1 MKKEKT
7 LFHDNPKSKEL
18 FSIQVAI
25 FLPKI
30 APGYLP
36 MLILGSCSILGAM
49 LSLLLPETLGVLL
62 PETIEDMET
71 FKHNDKKFFECWTKT
86 KLNTRIEA
94 LELAKKRNI

>member
-1 MKKEKT
+1 
-7 LFHDNPKSKEL
+7 
-18 FSIQVAI
+18 
-25 FLPKI
+25 
-30 APGYLP
+30 

-62 PETIEDMET
+62 PETIEDMEA

-94 LELAKKRNI
+94 LELAKKRNF